1 MGKQLGNTMLN
12 KHLSS
17 FAPSIRALS
26 KVELGIPLMNCIIKK
41 ILSAPPPKKAGT
53 TKGFSVPS
61 EWKELNAEREFRGAR
76 YFITYRRGEEK
87 GTFVDGKK
95 VDGNKIPLFEK
106 GTEHQITVLF

>member
-1 MGKQLGNTMLN
+1 MYFGPYASAKKG
-12 KHLSS
+12 
-17 FAPSIRALS
+17 FAPCSWVTGSAGWLYRA
-26 KVELGIPLMNCIIKK
+26 VTEYILGIQADFDGLK
-41 ILSAPPPKKAGT
+41 IVPCL
-53 TKGFSVPS
+53 PS